1 MSDNFR
7 SIALSGIERHSG
19 WLKTSS
25 DQIERYVRMLGA
37 RPEYETK
44 AEAAMGDAEKALV
57 EALEKLRKERRRF
70 QKLKVEEKKRGKA
83 AGWVGPL

>member
-7 SIALSGIERHSG
+7 SIALSGITRHAE

-25 DQIERYVRMLGA
+25 DQIERYVRMLGD
-37 RPEYETK
+37 RPDYETK
-44 AEAAMGDAEKALV
+44 AEAAMEDAEKALL

-70 QKLKVEEKKRGKA
+70 RRLKVEERKHGRE
-83 AGWVGPL
+83 AGL